1 MYYKHIKLICLI
13 RNPFPILLQPGLELQ
28 SDGCITY
35 FVVSLD
41 YFSSAAGQISPTCSR
56 KEKATT
62 HVHAH
67 TAPQQGAASWCS
79 HWQDVSALDFSAT
92 QPFAVLQGGG
102 LPFFF
107 FPSMLFCAS
116 MPALIVVIDWLSWC
130 CRIQNNNAGRS
141 SSGKYRACW
150 LG

>member
-41 YFSSAAGQISPTCSR
+41 YFPSAAGQVSPTCSR

-67 TAPQQGAASWCS
+67 TAPQQGAAS
-79 HWQDVSALDFSAT
+79 
-92 QPFAVLQGGG
+92 
-102 LPFFF
+102 
-107 FPSMLFCAS
+107 
-116 MPALIVVIDWLSWC
+116 
-130 CRIQNNNAGRS
+130 
-141 SSGKYRACW
+141 
-150 LG
+150 